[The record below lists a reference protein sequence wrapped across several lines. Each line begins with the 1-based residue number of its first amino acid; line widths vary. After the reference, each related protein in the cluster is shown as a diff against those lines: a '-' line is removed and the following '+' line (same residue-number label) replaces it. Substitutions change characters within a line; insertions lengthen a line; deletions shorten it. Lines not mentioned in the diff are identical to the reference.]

1 MFQKRCDISFE
12 QNTGM
17 SEFVQNDPFT
27 AYDHTFSKS
36 AHLI

>member
-1 MFQKRCDISFE
+1 MLQKRRDISFE

-17 SEFVQNDPFT
+17 SEFVQNDQFT

-36 AHLI
+36 AYLI